1 MLLHRQ
7 PIYRLIKTGLLILL
21 SLPPIFI
28 LVVYISMIRA
38 NSTVSDES
46 IIKMVESTSGIDLSN
61 KVDNILYKSY
71 GTNVRE
77 DWFSFVSRT
86 CFSDDDLRAIASR
99 RKMKLINQSQ
109 LSTLLWYDSE
119 PLKYLVDQEYY
130 IDTGQDSVYI
140 IIAKDGKLLCV
151 VYDP

>member
-1 MLLHRQ
+1 MLSHKWSINTLSK
-7 PIYRLIKTGLLILL
+7 IGTMIVL
-21 SLPPIFI
+21 SLPLLFI
-28 LVVYISMIRA
+28 VAVYIILIRA

-46 IIKMVESTSGIDLSN
+46 IIKLVESTSGIDLSN
-61 KVDNILYKSY
+61 EVDNILYKNY

-86 CFSDDDLRAIASR
+86 CFSDDDVRAIANKR
-99 RKMKLINQSQ
+99 EMKLINQSQ
-109 LSTLLWYDSE
+109 LSTLHWYDSE

-130 IDTGQDSVYI
+130 IDAGQDSVYI

>member
-1 MLLHRQ
+1 MLSHKWSNNTLSK
-7 PIYRLIKTGLLILL
+7 IGTMIVL
-21 SLPPIFI
+21 SLPLLFI
-28 LVVYISMIRA
+28 VAVYIILIRA

-46 IIKMVESTSGIDLSN
+46 IIKLVESTSGIDLSN
-61 KVDNILYKSY
+61 KVDNILYKNY

-86 CFSDDDLRAIASR
+86 CLSDDDVRAITNKR
-99 RKMKLINQSQ
+99 EMKLINQSQ
-109 LSTLLWYDSE
+109 LSTLHWYDSE

-130 IDTGQDSVYI
+130 IDAGQDSVYI